1 MTEDKDRIIIEMQE
15 QLKQLKEKLE
25 GQKIIDERLLR
36 NAYRSNLSSLQKKA
50 RSEVA
55 LAVVAM
61 VLCGSSFTLLDFP
74 AAFIICTELMLLAA
88 LVATLVIVRW
98 LPQMDSDLLTASEG
112 IARFRMAYVNW
123 IKYSIPVLI
132 LWIAY
137 LVYVVLNL
145 EILPMELKY
154 SFFGGGAIGLVIGLI
169 LGLKQRREI
178 ISRSEELLEQIKD
191 LRG

>member
-15 QLKQLKEKLE
+15 QLRQLKEKLE

-36 NAYRSNLSSLQKKA
+36 NAYRSNLGSLQKKA
-50 RSEVA
+50 RSEIA
-55 LAVVAM
+55 LVIVAM

-88 LVATLVIVRW
+88 LIATLVIVRW

-112 IARFRMAYVNW
+112 VARFRMAYVNW

-145 EILPMELKY
+145 DILPMELKY

-169 LGLKQRREI
+169 LGLKQRRDI

>member
-36 NAYRSNLSSLQKKA
+36 NAYRSNLGSLQKKA

-55 LAVVAM
+55 LVIVAM
-61 VLCGSSFTLLDFP
+61 VLSGSSFTLLEFP
-74 AAFIICTELMLLAA
+74 AAFIICTEIMLLIS

-98 LPQMDSDLLTASEG
+98 LPRMDSDLLTASEG

-123 IKYSIPVLI
+123 IKYGIPVLI

-137 LVYVVLNL
+137 LIHVVLSM
-145 EILPMELKY
+145 ESLPMELKY
-154 SFFGGGAIGLVIGLI
+154 SFFGGCAIGLVIGLI

>member
-55 LAVVAM
+55 FAIVAM

-74 AAFIICTELMLLAA
+74 AAFIICTELMLLVA

-112 IARFRMAYVNW
+112 VARFRMAYVNW

-169 LGLKQRREI
+169 LGLKQRRDI